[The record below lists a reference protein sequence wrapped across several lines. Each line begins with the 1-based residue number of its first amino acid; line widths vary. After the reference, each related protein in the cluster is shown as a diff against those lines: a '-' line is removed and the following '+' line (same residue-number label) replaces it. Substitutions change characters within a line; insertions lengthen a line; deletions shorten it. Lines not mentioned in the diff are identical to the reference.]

1 MQVIVNISL
10 KQGVLDPQGRAI
22 GRSLTDLGFQEV
34 GDVRVGK
41 RITLEI
47 DEADAARARQRVARM
62 CETLLANTVIEDYEI
77 EIDEETPNEPQC
89 APRRRHRFP
98 GIELRPRHDGC
109 D

>member
-1 MQVIVNISL
+1 MAIIKIADVLTQSHRGATKRL
-10 KQGVLDPQGRAI
+10 QPGLDPQGRAI

-47 DEADAARARQRVARM
+47 DETDAGRARQRVARM

-77 EIDEETPNEPQC
+77 EIDEGDD
-89 APRRRHRFP
+89 A
-98 GIELRPRHDGC
+98 
-109 D
+109 